1 MGLLVHH
8 DEEGNH
14 IPLLRSLLKAI
25 EDVEADEM
33 EGGDDLSDTI
43 GASNS
48 AGPSRT
54 VGSFIGPSVIK
65 EYDKAQRGAYS
76 RAHRPTCKQAAICV
90 DHGLE
95 PASCLRKRKSDGQPK
110 VSGMKAE
117 QHKVFY
123 TIYFKSNT
131 SRNQENARLQ
141 LRIEELEEQLGRTE
155 GLCEVLDSGTDFSD
169 SLRSRATWL
178 LGLLVCQSG
187 SSFILENSQT
197 LIQSHPVIVYFM
209 TMLVGAGGNAGNQAS
224 VRIIR
229 GLATG
234 EVNPV
239 SEKSFLASEVRMAG
253 GLALILVFAGFLRVV
268 AFDATPVDAL
278 AISLSLFLIVGA
290 PRFSNGRSA

>member
-1 MGLLVHH
+1 ML
-8 DEEGNH
+8 
-14 IPLLRSLLKAI
+14 SLL
-25 EDVEADEM
+25 
-33 EGGDDLSDTI
+33 LSPLSSCVSGRI
-43 GASNS
+43 VPHLPPLILS
-48 AGPSRT
+48 APSRA
-54 VGSFIGPSVIK
+54 SL
-65 EYDKAQRGAYS
+65 
-76 RAHRPTCKQAAICV
+76 RAPRPALCSEDAPT
-90 DHGLE
+90 L
-95 PASCLRKRKSDGQPK
+95 
-110 VSGMKAE
+110 AE
-117 QHKVFY
+117 
-123 TIYFKSNT
+123 
-131 SRNQENARLQ
+131 ENARLQ